1 MLCSTRTAR
10 VDRGRWWRGHGLK
23 GGGCLCEASYLH
35 GHGRDGTSGDQWVS
49 LGALLKGCFA
59 SLMSAPSEVITT
71 SEDATER
78 VKHGVHARCLPGG
91 THGSVNVVARL
102 NAHPVNR
109 LDVNLGLDVDFASL
123 SRQTANLR
131 A

>member
-1 MLCSTRTAR
+1 MLCSTHTAR
-10 VDRGRWWRGHGLK
+10 MDRGRWWRGQGLK
-23 GGGCLCEASYLH
+23 GGGGLWEVSCLH
-35 GHGRDGTSGDQWVS
+35 GHGRDGTGGDQWVS
-49 LGALLKGCFA
+49 LSALLEGCFA

-71 SEDATER
+71 SKDATEG

-109 LDVNLGLDVDFASL
+109 LNVNLGLDVDLASL

-131 A
+131 T